1 MNTNNIKWGNI
12 ELPGLSDED
21 LFSKKYRDIKS
32 ASSKEKTSQKLKAKP
47 KSKKHKEALKGKRK
61 NPGMMGK
68 SKSEAKI
75 KACQKN
81 ARLGGLTGA
90 GGRATQLKY
99 AKPIYC
105 YEYPSMKFVCEFIGM
120 KEASR
125 KLNLNGGNITNVLKG
140 RCNHTGGY
148 TFEYKK

>member
-1 MNTNNIKWGNI
+1 MNIDNIKWGNI

-32 ASSKEKTSQKLKAKP
+32 DSSKQKVSEKLKGKP

-75 KACQKN
+75 KACKKN

-90 GGRATQLKY
+90 GGKATQLKY

-105 YEYPSMKFVCEFIGM
+105 YKYPSMKFVCEYIGM

-140 RCNHTGGY
+140 RCKQTGGY
-148 TFEYKK
+148 TFEYK

>member
-1 MNTNNIKWGNI
+1 MKKNKSLNDSIDDLLINLDLPSDDEINN
-12 ELPGLSDED
+12 DT
-21 LFSKKYRDIKS
+21 KKYKQS
-32 ASSKEKTSQKLKAKP
+32 LKLKNKP
-47 KSKKHKEALKGKRK
+47 KSIEHRKSLMGKRK

-90 GGRATQLKY
+90 GGKATQLKY
-99 AKPIYC
+99 AKSIYC
-105 YEYPSMKFVCEFIGM
+105 YKYPSMKFVFEFIGA

-125 KLNLNGGNITNVLKG
+125 KLNLNAGNISNVLKG